1 MIVAFTFL
9 LVRGDP
15 GESRVPGADNE
26 SEGEYPLDSGAAGC
40 RRLRVAPERPLTC
53 HYMSEA
59 PGGSAGSGHGF
70 DPEEHEALLRRIREF
85 LRHGGAAE
93 AGVEEWGE
101 FAAQLR
107 FLREEL
113 PSEER
118 QALLERWDRVLLRAL
133 PDLALTN
140 DQRENVL
147 LALEAAAA
155 EGAAWAALEDRAPP
169 EHAFGVAPVIR
180 PAVWTLEWE
189 SPGGEEESER
199 REDEALVL
207 TGADSRTEARF
218 VLADRLVLAHLAA
231 DVRGLLSDN
240 QSLPAFPEAEPPTG
254 LPSLRVDAEAGF
266 ACTGFSIRGMP
277 AIGIQASRN
286 DAPIA
291 FLVMDTE
298 QLGDLLER
306 ARELLGTNT

>member
-1 MIVAFTFL
+1 
-9 LVRGDP
+9 
-15 GESRVPGADNE
+15 
-26 SEGEYPLDSGAAGC
+26 
-40 RRLRVAPERPLTC
+40 
-53 HYMSEA
+53 MSEA
-59 PGGSAGSGHGF
+59 PGGSAGSGHGS

-85 LRHGGAAE
+85 LRHGGAVE

-113 PSEER
+113 PPEER

-133 PDLALTN
+133 PDLTLST
-140 DQRENVL
+140 DQRESVL

-155 EGAAWAALEDRAPP
+155 EGAAWAALEDRPPP
-169 EHAFGVAPVIR
+169 EQPAGVAPVLR
-180 PAVWTLEWE
+180 PAVWTLDWE
-189 SPGGEEESER
+189 SSGPGEEDADHRDE
-199 REDEALVL
+199 EALVL
-207 TGADSRTEARF
+207 TAADARAEARF

-231 DVRGLLSDN
+231 DVRGLLAEG
-240 QSLPAFPEAEPPTG
+240 QGLPTFPEVEQPAG

-277 AIGIQASRN
+277 AIGIQATRN
-286 DAPIA
+286 DPPLA
-291 FLVMDTE
+291 FLVLDGE

-306 ARELLGTNT
+306 ARELLGTAS